1 METQSPTKRDLE
13 TALIEKCWKDPEF
26 KKAVVRDPRGVLE
39 QRAGRKLPPNFKIFI
54 HEEDANTLHLTIP
67 PTPSSLT
74 KLSEDDLEKVAG
86 GTEIGIATGIILTV
100 ASAAVVT
107 AVGTGIAGGVTKG
120 QGW

>member
-1 METQSPTKRDLE
+1 MK
-13 TALIEKCWKDPEF
+13 
-26 KKAVVRDPRGVLE
+26 DPRGMLE
-39 QRAGRKLPPNFKIFI
+39 QRAGRKLPPNLKIFI
-54 HEEDANTLHLTIP
+54 YEEDANTLHLTIP

>member
-86 GTEIGIATGIILTV
+86 GTEIGIATGIILT
-100 ASAAVVT
+100 
-107 AVGTGIAGGVTKG
+107 
-120 QGW
+120 

>member
-67 PTPSSLT
+67 PAPSSLT
-74 KLSEDDLEKVAG
+74 ELSEDDLEKVAG
-86 GTEIGIATGIILTV
+86 GTEIGVATGIILAT
-100 ASAAVVT
+100 ASAALVT
-107 AVGTGIAGGVTKG
+107 AVGAGIGGGITKS

>member
-67 PTPSSLT
+67 PAPSSLT
-74 KLSEDDLEKVAG
+74 ELSEDDLEKVAG
-86 GTEIGIATGIILTV
+86 GTEIGFATGIILAT
-100 ASAAVVT
+100 ASAALVT
-107 AVGTGIAGGVTKG
+107 AVGAGIGGGITKS